1 MDIMRSVV
9 GMVVLLAIAFLLS
22 VNKKSISLRTVGAA
36 LLLQIAIGG
45 IMLYFPP
52 GKWAVEQAALG
63 VHKVMSYSD
72 AGSAFIFGS
81 LVGPKMD
88 VLFDG
93 AGFIFAFR
101 VLPAIIFVTA
111 LISLLY
117 YIGVMGLLIRILG
130 SIFQKALNISKIES
144 FVAVTTIFL
153 GQNEIPAIVKPF
165 IDRMNRN
172 ELFTAICSGM
182 ASIAGSMMIGYAG
195 MGVPIDYLLAA
206 SLMAIPGGIL
216 FARILSPATEP
227 SQVTFE
233 NLSFSE
239 TPPKSIIEAAANG
252 AMTGLKIA
260 DGTVIPCDRA
270 VLAIGH
276 SARDTFE
283 MLDAS
288 GVPMEP
294 KPFAMGVRIE
304 QKQRDIDIAQYGGE
318 NPALPPA
325 DYKLVEHLDG
335 ETVYTFCMCPGGF
348 VVAAA
353 SEEGRVVTNGM
364 SYADRD
370 GENANAALLVTVN
383 PADFPYEGNLGG
395 MRWQREIEG
404 NAYRVSGS
412 YRAPAQKVGDFLAG
426 RPSDRPGRVT
436 PTYRP
441 GVTWCDLHDVLPG
454 KITDAIALALPRL
467 DGKLK
472 GFADPDAVMT
482 APETRSS
489 SPVRIIRDSSRQSS
503 LRGLYP
509 TGEGAGYAGGIMSA
523 AIDGIMTAET
533 IIMEENYERETDQQM
548 AP

>member
-22 VNKKSISLRTVGAA
+22 VNKKRISLRTVGAA
-36 LLLQIAIGG
+36 LVLQIAIGG

-52 GKWAVEQAALG
+52 GKWLVEQAALG

-130 SIFQKALNISKIES
+130 GIFQKALNISKIES

-165 IDRMNRN
+165 IERLNRN

-216 FARILSPATEP
+216 FARMLSPATEE
-227 SQVTFE
+227 SRVT
-233 NLSFSE
+233 LSFTE
-239 TPPKSIIEAAANG
+239 TPPKSIIEAAASG

-260 DGTVIPCDRA
+260 AGVATVVMAFVAIIALINGIIGGVGGWFGFGHATLEGIFGYILAPLAWIMGVDWSDA
-270 VLAIGH
+270 TLAGSLIGQKLAINEFVAYLNFSPYLQTGGALDVKTIAIISFALCGFANFGSIGVVVGAF
-276 SARDTFE
+276 SAI
-283 MLDAS
+283 A
-288 GVPMEP
+288 P
-294 KPFAMGVRIE
+294 
-304 QKQRDIDIAQYGGE
+304 QRAPEIAQLGMR
-318 NPALPPA
+318 AL
-325 DYKLVEHLDG
+325 
-335 ETVYTFCMCPGGF
+335 
-348 VVAAA
+348 AAA
-353 SEEGRVVTNGM
+353 TLS
-364 SYADRD
+364 
-370 GENANAALLVTVN
+370 
-383 PADFPYEGNLGG
+383 NL
-395 MRWQREIEG
+395 
-404 NAYRVSGS
+404 
-412 YRAPAQKVGDFLAG
+412 
-426 RPSDRPGRVT
+426 
-436 PTYRP
+436 
-441 GVTWCDLHDVLPG
+441 
-454 KITDAIALALPRL
+454 
-467 DGKLK
+467 
-472 GFADPDAVMT
+472 
-482 APETRSS
+482 
-489 SPVRIIRDSSRQSS
+489 
-503 LRGLYP
+503 
-509 TGEGAGYAGGIMSA
+509 MSA
-523 AIDGIMTAET
+523 T
-533 IIMEENYERETDQQM
+533 IAGFFIGL
-548 AP
+548 A